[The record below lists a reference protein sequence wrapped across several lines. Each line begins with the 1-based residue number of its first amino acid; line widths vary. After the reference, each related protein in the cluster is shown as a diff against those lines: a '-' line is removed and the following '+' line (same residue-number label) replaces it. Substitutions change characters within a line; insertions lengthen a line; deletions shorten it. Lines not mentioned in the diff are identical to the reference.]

1 MILITLREQNGER
14 EYFSYHH
21 IRNMTTVDYYD
32 NPNKTE
38 YELDVGIMTKLGY
51 DVYEDNYEEDA
62 SMWWFDTS
70 LIGVDEVR
78 HLSETRFA
86 TLKEL
91 GIL

>member
-14 EYFSYHH
+14 EYFSYHY
-21 IRNMTTVDYYD
+21 IRNMTTVDYHD

-38 YELDVGIMTKLGY
+38 YELDVEIMTELGY
-51 DVYEDNYEEDA
+51 EEFEDDYEEGA
-62 SMWWFDTS
+62 NMWWFDTS

-78 HLSETRFA
+78 HLSETRFE

>member
-1 MILITLREQNGER
+1 
-14 EYFSYHH
+14 
-21 IRNMTTVDYYD
+21 MTTVDYYD

-38 YELDVGIMTKLGY
+38 YELDVEIMTELGY

-78 HLSETRFA
+78 HLSETRFE